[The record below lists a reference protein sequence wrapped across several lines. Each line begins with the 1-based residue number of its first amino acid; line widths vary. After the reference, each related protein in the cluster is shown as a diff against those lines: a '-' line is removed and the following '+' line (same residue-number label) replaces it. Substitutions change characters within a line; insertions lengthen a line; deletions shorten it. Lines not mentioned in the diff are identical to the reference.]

1 MSARGSQEVR
11 PPLWAKLA
19 SVLPE
24 DQLSPTGPWQMQAQ
38 CKQMTLDT
46 QAPPTDLTRQTV
58 VFSVTE
64 QLFPLLLLFLLFPQL
79 FPKSPGAFCQSIYVS
94 SFSKFLQRTAR
105 SPQTLR

>member
-38 CKQMTLDT
+38 CKQVTLDT
-46 QAPPTDLTRQTV
+46 QVPPTDLTRQTGFLSHGAV
-58 VFSVTE
+58 ISSAVTKVPGCFLSKYLC
-64 QLFPLLLLFLLFPQL
+64 LFIQ
-79 FPKSPGAFCQSIYVS
+79 
-94 SFSKFLQRTAR
+94 
-105 SPQTLR
+105 

>member
-11 PPLWAKLA
+11 PPLWAKPA

-24 DQLSPTGPWQMQAQ
+24 DQLSLTGPWQMQAQ
-38 CKQMTLDT
+38 CKQVTLDT

-64 QLFPLLLLFLLFPQL
+64 QLFPLLS
-79 FPKSPGAFCQSIYVS
+79 PKPPGAFCQSIYVS
-94 SFSKFLQRTAR
+94 SFSKYLQKTAR